1 MAARKQKTYPIEVQA
16 KPGLPL
22 GMSPATF
29 LRDYW
34 QKRPLLIRAAFPDF
48 ETPVMPEDLAGLA
61 CEEGALARIV
71 SHDRATDGWTLRT
84 GPFQE
89 EDFPGMPDHDWTLLV
104 QDVDKWDPEVRALTS
119 YFNFLPRWRMDDV
132 MISFAATGGSVG
144 AHVDQYDVFLLQA
157 HGQRRWQIDA
167 SESTKGKRPSLE
179 FRPDVEL
186 KLLKKFKATHDW
198 VLGPGDMLYLPPNVP
213 HNGVAVNPCL
223 TFSFGMRAPSSA
235 ELISDYLDDLVADAD
250 ESIRFQDPD
259 LKLPEDP
266 NEIDEAAMKRV
277 VAALNALRM
286 NDPDRL
292 GNWFGRFIT
301 TYRAAGDILP
311 SQAPPSPEEV
321 VAELENGGVLER
333 HPWARLAW
341 RRATRGASLYSSGL
355 AFQLSI
361 KDAQTLAGTE
371 QIDIALFNKL
381 GNKGRDALMELIVGG
396 HYQLLDV
403 ETIAAMLAEQDALEA
418 MDEVAEEDQVEEEF
432 DDEDFDDE
440 ADAPEL
446 EIEVIEY
453 SEAGEGEPSSAS
465 IETVLVNEEGVEVV
479 VICDDGEEEDE
490 DDVETPSA

>member
-16 KPGLPL
+16 RPGLPL
-22 GMSPATF
+22 GMSPAAF

-34 QKRPLLIRAAFPDF
+34 HKRPLLIRGAFPDF

-71 SHDRATDGWTLRT
+71 SHDRTTDEWTLRT

-104 QDVDKWDPEVRALTS
+104 QDVDKWDPDVRALLPTFS
-119 YFNFLPRWRMDDV
+119 FLPRWRMDDV

-144 AHVDQYDVFLLQA
+144 AHVDHYDVFLMQA
-157 HGQRRWQIDA
+157 YGHRRWQIDA
-167 SESTKGKRPSLE
+167 SESIKGKQPPLG

-186 KLLKKFKATHDW
+186 KLLQKFKPTHDW
-198 VLGPGDMLYLPPNVP
+198 VLEPGDMLYLPPLVP
-213 HNGVAVNPCL
+213 HHGVAEDPCL

-250 ESIRFQDPD
+250 EAIRYKDPD
-259 LKLPEDP
+259 LKLPEDS
-266 NEIDEAAMKRV
+266 NEIDDAAMGRV

-301 TYRAAGDILP
+301 TYRSAGDILP
-311 SQAPPSPEEV
+311 SQAPRPVEEV
-321 VAELENGGVLER
+321 EDELANGGVLER
-333 HPWARLAW
+333 HPWARAAW
-341 RRATRGASLYSSGL
+341 RRATRGANLYVSGQSYAL
-355 AFQLSI
+355 PV
-361 KDAQTLAGTE
+361 KDAQSLAASE
-371 QIDIALFNKL
+371 QLDVTAWNKL
-381 GNKGRDALMELIVGG
+381 SAKGRNAVMALMAGG
-396 HYQLLDV
+396 YYQLLDV
-403 ETIAAMLAEQDALEA
+403 ETLAAMLAEQDALE
-418 MDEVAEEDQVEEEF
+418 VLEEGFE
-432 DDEDFDDE
+432 DDDADFEDDFDEE

-453 SEAGEGEPSSAS
+453 TEAGDGEPASAA
-465 IETVLVNEEGVEVV
+465 IDTVQVNDEGVEVV
-479 VICDDGEEEDE
+479 VICDDAGEEDE
-490 DDVETPSA
+490 DEDTPAA

>member
-22 GMSPATF
+22 GMNPATF

-119 YFNFLPRWRMDDV
+119 YFN
-132 MISFAATGGSVG
+132 FAATGGSVG

-266 NEIDEAAMKRV
+266 NEIDAAAMKRV

-321 VAELENGGVLER
+321 QAELENGGVLER

-341 RRATRGASLYSSGL
+341 RRATRGASLYCSGL

-361 KDAQTLAGTE
+361 KDAQALAGAE
-371 QIDIALFNKL
+371 QIDIGLFNKL
-381 GNKGRDALMELIVGG
+381 SNKGRDALMELIIGG

-403 ETIAAMLAEQDALEA
+403 DTIAAMLAEQDALEVLE
-418 MDEVAEEDQVEEEF
+418 DAEETDF
-432 DDEDFDDE
+432 DEDFDDE
-440 ADAPEL
+440 DDAPEV

-453 SEAGEGEPSSAS
+453 SEAGDGEPSSAS
-465 IETVLVNEEGVEVV
+465 IETVMVNEEGVEVV

-490 DDVETPSA
+490 DDAETPSA